1 MTKTGNPAPWP
12 SPTAVSTVLQEI
24 LSRAQPTARAAP
36 LTYLRRKPGRGM
48 VAVFG
53 AAGHDDQ
60 IFTATVD
67 EAATLAA
74 ATSVDAVSA
83 LPRRAGELPDLV
95 EVPSLGL
102 AVQRFP
108 YDRALP
114 ELAAAMSPAKHP
126 GLRSA
131 LLALA
136 RRAAAAGSWELDS
149 VSAEPVRYKPGD
161 RCVIRYRLRLR
172 RTDADADGVDGG
184 IATHTVIGKLYRD
197 VEEARAADDL
207 MRRLRAGG
215 DAARWTA
222 APLGIVEPLP
232 LALNEDLGSSRDTPA
247 TLPGLQVLGMTHE
260 QPTEVLRLA
269 ARALAEL
276 HTSDVTVPGLAR
288 RTGADEAQKAAKRAT
303 VLRRHVPVVAERVH
317 VVAGALC
324 ERLAGLPQDVMRPA
338 HGSYKASQLLVR
350 GDGVFLVDFDQF
362 CLADPALDVGYFLA
376 YLRPPGLWYH
386 RAGTRSWFEEAAST
400 FLSAYVGHLTER
412 GEDPAVAAQVAARA
426 HVYEAALLFKIAA
439 RRANRLHSPRP
450 GEVDAV
456 MREAGAALEAATR

>member
-1 MTKTGNPAPWP
+1 MTKNGTPAPWP
-12 SPTAVSTVLQEI
+12 NPTAVSTVLQEI
-24 LSRAQPTARAAP
+24 LSSAQPTARAAP

-53 AAGHDDQ
+53 AAGHDEQ

-67 EAATLAA
+67 EAATVTA
-74 ATSVDAVSA
+74 ATSIDPVST
-83 LPRRAGELPDLV
+83 LPWQRHGELPDLV

-126 GLRSA
+126 GLSSA
-131 LLALA
+131 LLTLA
-136 RRAAAAGSWELDS
+136 RRAMDAGSWELDS

-161 RCVIRYRLRLR
+161 RCVIRYRIRLR
-172 RTDADADGVDGG
+172 RTDGGEGGV
-184 IATHTVIGKLYRD
+184 ATHTVIGKLYRD

-207 MRRLRAGG
+207 MRRLRAGV
-215 DAARWTA
+215 DTARWTA

-247 TLPGLQVLGMTHE
+247 TLPGLQVLGFAHE
-260 QPTEVLRLA
+260 QPTQVLRLA

-276 HTSDVTVPGLAR
+276 HTSGVTVPGMAR

-303 VLRRHVPVVAERVH
+303 VLKRHVPVVAERIH
-317 VVAGALC
+317 DVAGALC

-350 GDGVFLVDFDQF
+350 GDCVFLVDFDQF
-362 CLADPALDVGYFLA
+362 ALADPALDVGYFLA

-412 GEDPAVAAQVAARA
+412 GEGPAVAAAVAARC

-456 MREAGAALEAATR
+456 MREAAMALEAATR